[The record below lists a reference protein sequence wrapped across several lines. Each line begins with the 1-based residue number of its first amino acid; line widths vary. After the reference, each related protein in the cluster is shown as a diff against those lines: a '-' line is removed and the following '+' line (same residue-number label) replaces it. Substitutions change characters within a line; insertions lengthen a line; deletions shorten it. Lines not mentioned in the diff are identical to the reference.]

1 MTQPKILEKTKDG
14 VCTLTLYRPERLNA
28 ICVPLARQI
37 SETLKRI
44 SEKKNIHVVIL
55 RGAGRAF
62 CAGGDL
68 KDIRT
73 HPHLSGKIYND
84 ISLYIHRTIQ
94 TIASMPQIVIAA
106 VTGPAYG
113 AGFGLAL
120 SCDLVVATVNAT
132 LCPSFINLALAP
144 NAATSHLLPR
154 ILGPKR
160 AMEAFVTAHV
170 FSAREAADLGV
181 INHAWSKKEFEKK
194 LLNLTQDILR
204 RSPKTIQR
212 IKKLMRSSFAQDLS
226 HQLEMERRE
235 ISGSA
240 AEAAFSKEV
249 KRFFLRH
256 PSHHP

>member
-1 MTQPKILEKTKDG
+1 MTQAKILEKTQNG
-14 VCTLTLYRPERLNA
+14 VCTLTLSRPERLNA

-37 SETLKRI
+37 SATMKRI
-44 SEKKNIHVVIL
+44 AANKNIRVVIL

-62 CAGGDL
+62 TAGGDL

-73 HPHLSGKIYND
+73 HPQRSAKIYND
-84 ISLYIHRTIQ
+84 ISLHIHRTLQ
-94 TIASMPQIVIAA
+94 TIRTMPQVVIAA

-120 SCDLVVATVNAT
+120 GCDLVVATRDSH

-144 NAATSHLLPR
+144 NAATSFLLPR

-170 FSAREAADLGV
+170 FSAQEAEATGL
-181 INHAWSKKEFEKK
+181 INHAWSKREFEKK
-194 LLNLTQDILR
+194 LRALTKDILS

-212 IKKLMRSSFAQDLS
+212 IKKLMATTFAQDLP
-226 HQLEMERRE
+226 HQLEMERKE
-235 ISGSA
+235 ISESA
-240 AEAAFSKEV
+240 GEEAFNKAV
-249 KRFFLRH
+249 KLFFLRH
-256 PSHHP
+256 PHH

>member
-14 VCTLTLYRPERLNA
+14 ICTLTLSRPERLNA
-28 ICVPLARQI
+28 ICVPLARHI
-37 SETLKRI
+37 SETMKRI
-44 SEKKNIHVVIL
+44 AEKKNIRVVIL

-73 HPHLSGKIYND
+73 HPQRSGKIYSD
-84 ISLYIHRTIQ
+84 ISLYIHRTLQ
-94 TIASMPQIVIAA
+94 TIAAMPQVVIAA

-120 SCDLVVATVNAT
+120 GCDLVVATTDAT

-144 NAATSHLLPR
+144 NAATSYLMPR

-170 FSAREAADLGV
+170 FSAREAETLGV
-181 INHAWSKKEFEKK
+181 INHAWAKKEFERK
-194 LLNLTQDILR
+194 LQALTQDILR

-212 IKKLMRSSFAQDLS
+212 IKKLMRSTFVQDLAD
-226 HQLEMERRE
+226 QLAMERKE
-235 ISGSA
+235 ISA
-240 AEAAFSKEV
+240 AAGEAAFSREV
-249 KRFFLRH
+249 KQFFLRH
-256 PSHHP
+256 PHH